1 MPKELPIRKPSRRRF
16 LQVAGGGAAAGLGVA
31 WWYGGLH
38 ESGLRATVFIGKAD
52 RYNAPLADLLRR
64 GLAELGWG
72 PERVRG
78 RRVLLKP
85 NLVEPDRL
93 RAHVN
98 THPLLVRAAA
108 ETFLRL
114 GAAQVIVA
122 EGAGHVRD
130 SLFVLEES
138 GLAEVLLEDRIP
150 FLDLNTD
157 VFFTVPNRGRLTKL
171 KTLALPLAVR
181 QADLVVSMPKLKTH
195 HWTGVTLSMKNLFG
209 LMPGNVYGWPKN
221 VFHQEGIHE
230 SIVDICATVA
240 PQLAIV
246 DGIVG
251 MEGDGPIM
259 GAAKQAG
266 VIVLGTNLPAVD
278 ATCARLMAVDPL
290 RIPYLRAASGWLGPI
305 REGHI
310 VQRGESWRS
319 LRQSFQLL
327 DFIPAQRG
335 IRLAS

>member
-1 MPKELPIRKPSRRRF
+1 MLQEQQTRKPSRRRF
-16 LQVAGGGAAAGLGVA
+16 LQVAGGGAAAGLGAA
-31 WWYGGLH
+31 WWYGGPH
-38 ESGLRATVFIGKAD
+38 ESGLRASVFVAKAD
-52 RYNAPLADLLRR
+52 RYDAPLADLLRR

-72 PERVRG
+72 AEQVRG

-85 NLVEPDRL
+85 NLVEPDRT

-108 ETFLRL
+108 ETFLGL
-114 GAAQVIVA
+114 GAAQVMVA

-130 SLFVLEES
+130 ALFVLEES

-157 VFFTVPNRGRLTKL
+157 AFFTAPNRGRLTKL
-171 KTLALPLAVR
+171 KTLALPLALR
-181 QADLVVSMPKLKTH
+181 QADLIVSMPKLKTH

-209 LMPGNVYGWPKN
+209 VMPGNLYGWPKN

-240 PQLAIV
+240 PHLAIV

-259 GAAKQAG
+259 GTAKQAG
-266 VIVLGTNLPAVD
+266 VIVLGANLPAVD
-278 ATCARLMAVDPL
+278 ATCARLMGVDP
-290 RIPYLRAASGWLGPI
+290 RKIPYLRAAGGRLGPI
-305 REGHI
+305 REAHI
-310 VQRGESWRS
+310 AQRGEGWRS
-319 LRQSFQLL
+319 VRQSFQLL

-335 IRLAS
+335 IQLPA

>member
-1 MPKELPIRKPSRRRF
+1 MPEELHNRKPSRRRF
-16 LQVAGGGAAAGLGVA
+16 LQVAGGGAAAGLSAA
-31 WWYGGLH
+31 WWYRGPH
-38 ESGLRATVFIGKAD
+38 EAGLRASVFVGKAD
-52 RYNAPLADLLRR
+52 RYDAALTDLLRR
-64 GLAELGWG
+64 ALAELGWG
-72 PERVRG
+72 PEQVRG

-85 NLVEPDRL
+85 NLVEPDRS

-108 ETFLRL
+108 EAFLRL

-171 KTLALPLAVR
+171 KTLALPLTLR
-181 QADLVVSMPKLKTH
+181 QADLIVSMPKLKTH

-259 GAAKQAG
+259 GTARRAG
-266 VIVLGTNLPAVD
+266 VIVLGANLPAVD
-278 ATCARLMAVDPL
+278 ATCARLMGVDPL
-290 RIPYLRAASGWLGPI
+290 KIPYLRAASGWLGPI
-305 REGHI
+305 RENHI
-310 VQRGESWRS
+310 AQRGESWRA

-335 IRLAS
+335 IRLAA

>member
-1 MPKELPIRKPSRRRF
+1 M
-16 LQVAGGGAAAGLGVA
+16 
-31 WWYGGLH
+31 
-38 ESGLRATVFIGKAD
+38 FIGKAD
-52 RYNAPLADLLRR
+52 RYEGAVADVLRR

-72 PERVRG
+72 PAQLRG
-78 RRVLLKP
+78 KRVLLKP
-85 NLVEPDRL
+85 NLVEPDRS
-93 RAHVN
+93 RGHVN

-108 ETFLRL
+108 ETFLAL
-114 GAAQVIVA
+114 GAARVTVA
-122 EGAGHVRD
+122 EGAGHVHD

-138 GLAEVLLEDRIP
+138 GLSEVLLEDRIP
-150 FLDLNTD
+150 FVDLNTD
-157 VFFTVPNRGRLTKL
+157 ALFTVPNRGRLTRL
-171 KTLALPLAVR
+171 KSLALPAALR
-181 QADLVVSMPKLKTH
+181 EADLIVSMPKLKTH

-240 PQLAIV
+240 PGLAIV

-259 GAAKQAG
+259 GTARRAG

-278 ATCARLMAVDPL
+278 ATCARLMGVDPQK
-290 RIPYLRAASGWLGPI
+290 IPYLRVASGWLGPI
-305 REGHI
+305 REAHI
-310 VQRGESWRS
+310 TQRGENWRPLS
-319 LRQSFQLL
+319 RPFQLL